1 MDLPPPEN
9 TVLSSYDEVRL
20 SEKGGAYVAEAI
32 DSAFLK
38 PSTFI
43 GDGSQKNADGE
54 EMCRYC
60 FNEPLPTAETFTQP
74 TEELTSPS
82 PTETANSTS
91 PLLSALVGKKEKQ
104 ITISEL
110 FPAHVQ
116 DGSLDMDSQYTGFIQ
131 IIGIFPTKIII
142 SMFANV

>member
-43 GDGSQKNADGE
+43 GDGSQKNTEGE
-54 EMCRYC
+54 DMCRLC

-74 TEELTSPS
+74 TEVQTNPS
-82 PTETANSTS
+82 PTEAANITS
-91 PLLSALVGKKEKQ
+91 PQQSALVSKKEKQ

-110 FPAHVQ
+110 YPAHVM

-131 IIGIFPTKIII
+131 IIGNFT
-142 SMFANV
+142 N